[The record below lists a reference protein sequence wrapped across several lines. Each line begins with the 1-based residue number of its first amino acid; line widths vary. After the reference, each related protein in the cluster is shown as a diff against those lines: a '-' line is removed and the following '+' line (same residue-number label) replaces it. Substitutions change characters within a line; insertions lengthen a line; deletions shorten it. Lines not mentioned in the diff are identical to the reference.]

1 MEFMKTIVKFE
12 LSNLQYPFV
21 SFQIKHFEVSG
32 SICLKKGLLGMEFNK
47 KKMLNSGSAPRN
59 TSLGEFHSKQSTLGF

>member
-1 MEFMKTIVKFE
+1 MKTIVKFE

-47 KKMLNSGSAPRN
+47 KKNV
-59 TSLGEFHSKQSTLGF
+59 EFRICTPEYFFGGVSF